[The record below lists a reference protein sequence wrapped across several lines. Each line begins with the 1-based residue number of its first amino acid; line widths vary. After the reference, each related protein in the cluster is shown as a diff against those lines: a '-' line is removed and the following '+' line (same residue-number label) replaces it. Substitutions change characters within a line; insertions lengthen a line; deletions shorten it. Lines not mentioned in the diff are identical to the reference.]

1 MSINFKEM
9 MFRWWYSYVSKVDKN
24 AEIQFMNYGYHDPNH
39 HVPLP
44 NHHEPNRYSIQ
55 LYHQF
60 IQHVPIDQKDIVE
73 IGSGRGG
80 GIFYL
85 TQTFHPK
92 SAIGIDLEEKAI
104 HFSNQHHKL
113 ANLKFMQG
121 DAQKLTLPDQSCDV
135 VLNVESSH
143 RYPDNKAFL
152 SEVKRIL
159 RPNGHFLYTDFR
171 YSYEIDQF
179 KEELNQSGMEIIHEQ
194 IINDQVIEALKMDDQ
209 RRRDLV
215 KKLTPFFLHKVALNF
230 SGAIDS
236 ETFNRIANKDYVYF
250 SYILLKK

>member
-1 MSINFKEM
+1 MTIYLKEM
-9 MFRWWYSYVSKVDKN
+9 MFRWWYWYVSKVDKN

-39 HVPLP
+39 PVPLLQQ
-44 NHHEPNRYSIQ
+44 HEPNRYSIQ
-55 LYHQF
+55 LYHHF
-60 IQHVPIDQKDIVE
+60 TQHIPINQKDIVE

-80 GIFYL
+80 GISYL

-92 SAIGIDLEEKAI
+92 SAIGIDLEEKAVD
-104 HFSNQHHKL
+104 FSNKHHQDS
-113 ANLKFMQG
+113 NLKFLQG
-121 DAQKLTLPDQSCDV
+121 DAQKLNLPNHSCDI
-135 VLNVESSH
+135 VLNVEPSH
-143 RYPDNKAFL
+143 RYPDNTAFL

-171 YSYEIDQF
+171 YNHEMDQF
-179 KEELNQSGMEIIHEQ
+179 KEELNQSGMEIIQEQ
-194 IINDQVIEALKMDDQ
+194 IINDQVVEALRMDDK

-215 KKLTPFFLHKVALNF
+215 KKLTPFFLHKIALNF

-236 ETFNRIANKDYVYF
+236 ETFNKIANKDYIYF